1 MKVISKI
8 YPKDGSREG
17 LCVDGSVVP
26 LVTWL
31 KNDSEVWTAVHIAK
45 WSASN
50 IFKVQL

>member
-8 YPKDGSREG
+8 YPKDGSWEG

-31 KNDSEVWTAVHIAK
+31 KSVQEVRVARDCD